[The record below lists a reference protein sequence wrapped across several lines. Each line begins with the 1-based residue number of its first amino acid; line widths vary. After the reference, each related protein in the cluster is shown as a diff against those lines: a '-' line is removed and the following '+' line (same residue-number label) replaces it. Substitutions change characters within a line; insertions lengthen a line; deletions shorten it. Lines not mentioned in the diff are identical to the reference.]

1 MLDDPDIADQR
12 KRVPRL
18 LPKDDKVLGAIADC
32 RRQLE
37 AAAEILN
44 EFEREWFN
52 EGEPN
57 REPARAAGTRFVSL
71 THSMRN
77 AGNNLLYLTDPEP
90 R

>member
-1 MLDDPDIADQR
+1 MDHPDIAVQR

-18 LPKDDKVLGAIADC
+18 LPKDDKVLEAIADC

-37 AAAEILN
+37 SAADLLN

-57 REPARAAGTRFVSL
+57 REAARAVGTRLVNRA
-71 THSMRN
+71 HSMRN
-77 AGNNLLYLTDPEP
+77 AANNLLYLTDPGP